1 MALNIIFM
9 GTPDFSVPSLVALH
23 DADYHITSV
32 YTQPD
37 KQRGRGKKVSYSAVK
52 EKALELGL
60 VVKQPDTLKDD
71 AVIAA
76 LTAEKPDVII
86 VIAYG
91 KILPKAILDIPK
103 YGCLNVHGSLLPA
116 YRGAAPIQYAIKDGV
131 AESGVT
137 IMLLD
142 EGMDTGAIL
151 KEARISLDA
160 KETTGTLFDK
170 LSTLGA
176 EALLPVVADL
186 PAYLAKAT
194 AQDESK
200 ATYTAKI
207 GKELA
212 AIDWTQPAVVIE
224 RLIRTLDPHPGAY
237 TLYDGKR
244 LKIWSADV
252 VDGTE
257 AAPGM
262 VLSVTKKQFTVQTGD
277 GALSIREVQP
287 ESRKRMATAQF
298 LQGVSLTAGDVVGA
312 VEEKP

>member
-23 DADYHITSV
+23 DAGYHITSV

-312 VEEKP
+312 VEEKS